1 MATEN
6 GTCFNFEIK
15 ISFRRDHNKT
25 TYARFEVFMIV
36 KIQVQVFW
44 VVHPDDVGSKVLQNV
59 SILHGVTT
67 LTWPIGL

>member
-1 MATEN
+1 
-6 GTCFNFEIK
+6 
-15 ISFRRDHNKT
+15 
-25 TYARFEVFMIV
+25 MIV